1 GVVGNVRSAFF
12 NTLEWR
18 MDPIVYRPAAQAFN
32 AVSNPT
38 ATSFGFNL
46 HIRCDHPLTMAE
58 IRNAATAVN
67 PRAAVT
73 EVRRVAEMV
82 REATR
87 QPAFRMTLL
96 FWFAALSVLLAA
108 IGMYGLVSQSV
119 TQRLREIAVRLAL
132 GAERAAVVRT
142 IVRRPLAAAAAGLA
156 IGAVAAFML
165 GGALEAML
173 YGVRPRD
180 AMSFVAAGLV
190 LLAATAVGALV
201 PVFRA
206 IRVDPVTVLRPD

>member
-1 GVVGNVRSAFF
+1 MSRWHALRSWVQSLVFPSRADRRGVPLVDDFARD
-12 NTLEWR
+12 LK
-18 MDPIVYRPAAQAFN
+18 YAARLQ
-32 AVSNPT
+32 
-38 ATSFGFNL
+38 
-46 HIRCDHPLTMAE
+46 
-58 IRNAATAVN
+58 VN

-96 FWFAALSVLLAA
+96 FWFAALSSLLAA

-142 IVRRPLAAAAAGLA
+142 IIRRPLAAAAAGLA

-165 GGALEAML
+165 GRALEAML
-173 YGVRPRD
+173 YGVRPR
-180 AMSFVAAGLV
+180 
-190 LLAATAVGALV
+190 
-201 PVFRA
+201 
-206 IRVDPVTVLRPD
+206 